1 MSNVIPMPIKDQDVL
16 EIVIERV
23 GGLSELLLMFIH
35 NDDTDLQMLDRLALT
50 VLYHG
55 LTEEAG
61 KLTALVAERRIE
73 TAVPTSAFCVANP
86 TGCETVGQGA

>member
-16 EIVIERV
+16 EGVIERV

-35 NDDTDLQMLDRLALT
+35 NDDTDLQRLDRLALT

-55 LTEEAG
+55 LTEEAE
-61 KLTALVAERRIE
+61 KLTAHVAERRVG
-73 TAVPTSAFCVANP
+73 TAVPTSAFGVANSASGE
-86 TGCETVGQGA
+86 TGGQGA